1 MEIKHVHVYGIN
13 ETLSYARFPM
23 LPLDKPE
30 LAFQEEAEGKTLG
43 RAKRLGNTP
52 IGSGHDN
59 FLKGITVVFD
69 VNFTNKVWVQAE
81 RYHWFEIIS
90 SMSTVHALTK
100 TRVDESMFS
109 EYTDKVIVDRLI
121 EIQQTYTKNPTK
133 DNLLRLLYSCPA
145 GITVRAGITTNYRQL
160 KTIYE
165 QRHNHVLPEWREFC
179 QFLLTLPHFKEWCVP
194 MKGAA

>member
-1 MEIKHVHVYGIN
+1 MEIKHVHVYGMD

-23 LPLDKPE
+23 LPLNKPE
-30 LAFQEEAEGKTLG
+30 IAFQEEAGNKTLN
-43 RAKRLGNTP
+43 RAKRLGDTP

-69 VNFTNKVWVQAE
+69 VDFTNKVWVQAE

-100 TRVDESMFS
+100 TQIDESTFC
-109 EYTDKVIVDRLI
+109 EWTDKVIIDRLI
-121 EIQQTYTKNPTK
+121 EIQQTYIKNPTK

-179 QFLLTLPHFKEWCVP
+179 QFLLTLPHFAEWCVP

>member
-30 LAFQEEAEGKTLG
+30 IAFQEEEGNKTLG

-69 VNFTNKVWVQAE
+69 VDFTNKVWVQAE

-100 TRVDESMFS
+100 TSIDESMFC
-109 EYTDKVIVDRLI
+109 EWADKVIIDRLI
-121 EIQQTYTKNPTK
+121 EIQQTYTNNPTK

-179 QFLLTLPHFKEWCVP
+179 QFLLTLPHFAEWCVP
-194 MKGAA
+194 TKGAA

>member
-1 MEIKHVHVYGIN
+1 MEIKHVHVYGMD

-30 LAFQEEAEGKTLG
+30 LAFQEEEGNKTLG

-69 VNFTNKVWVQAE
+69 VDFTNKVWVQAE

-109 EYTDKVIVDRLI
+109 EWTDKVIIDRLI
-121 EIQQTYTKNPTK
+121 EIQQTYIKNPTK

-179 QFLLTLPHFKEWCVP
+179 QFLLTLPHFAEWCVP
-194 MKGAA
+194 TKGVA

>member
-1 MEIKHVHVYGIN
+1 MEIKHVHVYGMD

-30 LAFQEEAEGKTLG
+30 LAFQEEDGNKTLG

-69 VNFTNKVWVQAE
+69 VDFTNKVWVQAE

-100 TRVDESMFS
+100 TSIDESMFS
-109 EYTDKVIVDRLI
+109 EWTDKVIIDRLI

-165 QRHNHVLPEWREFC
+165 QRHNHILPEWREFC
-179 QFLLTLPHFKEWCVP
+179 QFLLTLPHFAEWCVP

>member
-1 MEIKHVHVYGIN
+1 MEIKHVHVYGMD

-30 LAFQEEAEGKTLG
+30 LAFQEEDGNKTLG

-69 VNFTNKVWVQAE
+69 VDFTNKVWVQAE
-81 RYHWFEIIS
+81 RYHWFGIIS

-100 TRVDESMFS
+100 TRIDESMFS
-109 EYTDKVIVDRLI
+109 EYTDKVIINRLI
-121 EIQQTYTKNPTK
+121 EIQKTYTKNPTK

-165 QRHNHVLPEWREFC
+165 QRNNHVLPEWREFC
-179 QFLLTLPHFKEWCVP
+179 QFLLTLPHFAEWCVP
-194 MKGAA
+194 TKGVA

>member
-30 LAFQEEAEGKTLG
+30 IAFQEEEGNKTLG

-69 VNFTNKVWVQAE
+69 VDFTNKVWVQAE

-100 TRVDESMFS
+100 TQIDEYMFC
-109 EYTDKVIVDRLI
+109 EWTDKVIINRLI
-121 EIQQTYTKNPTK
+121 EIQKTYTNNPTK

-179 QFLLTLPHFKEWCVP
+179 QFLLTLPHFAEWCAP
-194 MKGAA
+194 TKGVA

>member
-1 MEIKHVHVYGIN
+1 MEIKHVHVYGMD
-13 ETLSYARFPM
+13 ESLAYARFPM

-30 LAFQEEAEGKTLG
+30 LAFQEEEGNKTLG

-69 VNFTNKVWVQAE
+69 VDFTNKVWVQAE

-100 TRVDESMFS
+100 TSIDESMFS
-109 EYTDKVIVDRLI
+109 EWTDKAVIDRLI
-121 EIQQTYTKNPTK
+121 EIQKTYTKNPTK

-160 KTIYE
+160 KTIYA

-179 QFLLTLPHFKEWCVP
+179 QFLLTLPHFAEWCVP
-194 MKGAA
+194 TKGVA

>member
-30 LAFQEEAEGKTLG
+30 IAFQEEEGNKTLG

-69 VNFTNKVWVQAE
+69 VDFTNKVWVQAE

-100 TRVDESMFS
+100 TSIDESMFC
-109 EYTDKVIVDRLI
+109 EWADKVIIDRLI
-121 EIQQTYTKNPTK
+121 EIQQTYTNNPTK

-179 QFLLTLPHFKEWCVP
+179 QFLLTLPHFAEWCVP

>member
-1 MEIKHVHVYGIN
+1 MEIKHVHVYGMD
-13 ETLSYARFPM
+13 ESLAYARFPM
-23 LPLDKPE
+23 LPLNKPE
-30 LAFQEEAEGKTLG
+30 IAFQEEAEGKTLG

-69 VNFTNKVWVQAE
+69 VDFTNKVWVQAE

-100 TRVDESMFS
+100 TRVDEYMFS
-109 EYTDKVIVDRLI
+109 EYTDKVIIDRLI
-121 EIQQTYTKNPTK
+121 EIQQTYIKNPTK

-179 QFLLTLPHFKEWCVP
+179 QFLLTLPHFAEWCVP

>member
-1 MEIKHVHVYGIN
+1 MEIRNLNVYGIGK
-13 ETLSYARFPM
+13 TLAYARFPM

-30 LAFQEEAEGKTLG
+30 LAFQEEPDGKTEG
-43 RAKRLGNTP
+43 RAKRLANTP

-59 FLKGITVVFD
+59 FLKGITVTFD
-69 VNFTNKVWVQAE
+69 VDFTNKVWVQAE

-100 TRVDESMFS
+100 TEIDESMFS
-109 EYTDKVIVDRLI
+109 EWTDKFIISRLI
-121 EIQQTYTKNPTK
+121 EIQQMYRNNPAN

-179 QFLLTLPHFKEWCVP
+179 KALLTLPYFKEWCV
-194 MKGAA
+194 KGE

>member
-1 MEIKHVHVYGIN
+1 MKIKHVHVYGIN

-30 LAFQEEAEGKTLG
+30 IAFQEEEGNKTLG
-43 RAKRLGNTP
+43 RAKRLANTP

-69 VNFTNKVWVQAE
+69 VDFTNKVWVQAE

-100 TRVDESMFS
+100 TSIDESMFC
-109 EYTDKVIVDRLI
+109 EWADKVIIDRLI
-121 EIQQTYTKNPTK
+121 EIQKTYTKNPTK

-179 QFLLTLPHFKEWCVP
+179 QFLLTLPHFAEWCVP
-194 MKGAA
+194 TKGVA

>member
-1 MEIKHVHVYGIN
+1 MEIRNLNVYGIGK
-13 ETLSYARFPM
+13 TLAYARFPM

-30 LAFQEEAEGKTLG
+30 LAFQEEPDGKTEG
-43 RAKRLGNTP
+43 RAKRLANTP

-59 FLKGITVVFD
+59 FLKGITVTFD
-69 VNFTNKVWVQAE
+69 VDFTNKVWVQAE

-100 TRVDESMFS
+100 TEIDESMFS
-109 EYTDKVIVDRLI
+109 EWTDKFIISRLI
-121 EIQQTYTKNPTK
+121 EIQQMYRNNPTN

-179 QFLLTLPHFKEWCVP
+179 KALLTLPYFKEWCT
-194 MKGAA
+194 KGE

>member
-1 MEIKHVHVYGIN
+1 MKIKHVHVYGMD
-13 ETLSYARFPM
+13 ESLAYARFPM
-23 LPLDKPE
+23 LPLNKPE
-30 LAFQEEAEGKTLG
+30 IAFQEEAEGKTLG

-69 VNFTNKVWVQAE
+69 VDFTNKVWVQAE

-100 TRVDESMFS
+100 TCVDESMFS
-109 EYTDKVIVDRLI
+109 EWTDKVIIDRLI

-179 QFLLTLPHFKEWCVP
+179 QFLLTLPHFAEWCVP
-194 MKGAA
+194 TKGVA

>member
-30 LAFQEEAEGKTLG
+30 LAFQEEDGNKTLG

-69 VNFTNKVWVQAE
+69 VDFTNKVWVQAE

-100 TRVDESMFS
+100 TRIDESMFS
-109 EYTDKVIVDRLI
+109 EYTDKVIINRLI
-121 EIQQTYTKNPTK
+121 EIQQTYTNNPTK

-179 QFLLTLPHFKEWCVP
+179 QFLLTLPHFVEWCVP
-194 MKGAA
+194 TKGVA

>member
-1 MEIKHVHVYGIN
+1 MEIKHVHVYGMD
-13 ETLSYARFPM
+13 ESLAYARFPM
-23 LPLDKPE
+23 LPLNKPE
-30 LAFQEEAEGKTLG
+30 IAFQEEAEGKTLG

-59 FLKGITVVFD
+59 FLQGITVVFD
-69 VNFTNKVWVQAE
+69 IDFTNKVWVQAE
-81 RYHWFEIIS
+81 RYNWFKIIS

-100 TRVDESMFS
+100 TRIDESMFC
-109 EYTDKVIVDRLI
+109 EWADKVIINRLI

-145 GITVRAGITTNYRQL
+145 GITVRAGVTTNYRQL

-165 QRHNHVLPEWREFC
+165 QRHNHTLPEWREFC
-179 QFLLTLPHFKEWCVP
+179 QFLLTLPHFAEWCVP
-194 MKGAA
+194 TKGVA

>member
-1 MEIKHVHVYGIN
+1 MEIKHVHVYGMD
-13 ETLSYARFPM
+13 ETLAYARFPM
-23 LPLDKPE
+23 LPLNKSE
-30 LAFQEEAEGKTLG
+30 IAFRGEAEGKTLS

-69 VNFTNKVWVQAE
+69 VDFTNKVWVQAE

-100 TRVDESMFS
+100 TQIDESMFC
-109 EYTDKVIVDRLI
+109 EWTDKVIINRLI
-121 EIQQTYTKNPTK
+121 KIQQTYLKNPTS

-179 QFLLTLPHFKEWCVP
+179 QCLLTLPHFAEWCVP
-194 MKGAA
+194 VKGAV

>member
-1 MEIKHVHVYGIN
+1 MEIKHVHVYGID

-69 VNFTNKVWVQAE
+69 VDFTNKVWVQAE

-109 EYTDKVIVDRLI
+109 EWTDKTIIDRLI

-179 QFLLTLPHFKEWCVP
+179 QFLLTLPHFAEWCVST
-194 MKGAA
+194 KGVA

>member
-1 MEIKHVHVYGIN
+1 MKIRNLNVYGIR
-13 ETLSYARFPM
+13 ETLAYARFPM

-30 LAFQEEAEGKTLG
+30 LAFQEEPDGKTEG
-43 RAKRLGNTP
+43 RAKRLANTP

-59 FLKGITVVFD
+59 FLKGITVTFD
-69 VNFTNKVWVQAE
+69 VDFTNKAWVQAE

-100 TRVDESMFS
+100 TQLDESMFS
-109 EYTDKVIVDRLI
+109 EWTDKIIINRLI
-121 EIQQTYTKNPTK
+121 EIQQTYHHNPTN
-133 DNLLRLLYSCPA
+133 DSLLRLLYSCPA

-179 QFLLTLPHFKEWCVP
+179 KALLTLPYFKEWCT
-194 MKGAA
+194 KGE

>member
-1 MEIKHVHVYGIN
+1 MEIKHVHVYGID

-30 LAFQEEAEGKTLG
+30 LAFQEEEGNKTFG

-69 VNFTNKVWVQAE
+69 VDFTNKVWVQAE

-100 TRVDESMFS
+100 TSIDESMFS
-109 EYTDKVIVDRLI
+109 EWTDKVIIDRLI

-179 QFLLTLPHFKEWCVP
+179 QFLLTLPHFKEWWVP
-194 MKGAA
+194 TKGVA

>member
-30 LAFQEEAEGKTLG
+30 LAFQEEEENKTLS

-69 VNFTNKVWVQAE
+69 VDFTNKVWVQAE

-109 EYTDKVIVDRLI
+109 EYTDKVIIDRLI

-179 QFLLTLPHFKEWCVP
+179 QFLLTLPHFAEWCVP
-194 MKGAA
+194 TKGVA